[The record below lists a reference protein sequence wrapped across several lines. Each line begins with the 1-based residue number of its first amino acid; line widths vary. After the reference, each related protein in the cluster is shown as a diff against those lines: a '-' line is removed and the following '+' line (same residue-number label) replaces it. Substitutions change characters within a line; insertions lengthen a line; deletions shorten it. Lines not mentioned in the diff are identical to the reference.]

1 MVHPAK
7 THRQRKQ
14 HELLPQKQKTM
25 PSAVTESAARDVV
38 ERPDGFYWSAKEGL
52 LEFGPYE
59 TYELASS
66 ARESTSEEALA
77 PIETL
82 HQAER
87 EMDITDWIAPQTGSV
102 PEGSS
107 PPHIAED

>member
-1 MVHPAK
+1 M
-7 THRQRKQ
+7 
-14 HELLPQKQKTM
+14 LPEKQKPT
-25 PSAVTESAARDVV
+25 PDSVAESAASDVV
-38 ERPDGFYWSAKEGL
+38 ERPDGFYWSAKEGR

-66 ARESTSEEALA
+66 ARESSSEEALA

-82 HQAER
+82 HRAER
-87 EMDITDWIAPQTGSV
+87 EMDIADWIDPQTGSV